1 MKQQRYR
8 VTLDLV
14 FDPEEPEDIEGINP
28 VTLMSRINAA
38 LAEGSYNFFGE
49 SICMAG
55 LLTPEVT
62 SVKKL

>member
-28 VTLMSRINAA
+28 VTLMRRIDDA
-38 LAEGSYNFFGE
+38 LAEGSYDFFGE
-49 SICMAG
+49 SLSMAG
-55 LLTPEVT
+55 LLTPTVT